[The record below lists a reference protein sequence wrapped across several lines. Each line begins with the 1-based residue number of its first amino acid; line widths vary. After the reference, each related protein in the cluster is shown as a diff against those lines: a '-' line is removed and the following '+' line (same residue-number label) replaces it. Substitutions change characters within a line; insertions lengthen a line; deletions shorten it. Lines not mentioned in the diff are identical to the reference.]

1 MRRVHRRSR
10 DCAACPACSARD
22 SAGLRPRSRRS
33 RARVLHSRASVVSG
47 ATSRAGP
54 SQSTRGIP
62 RSGKAPSRSSTTSN
76 AAVAIGDRGH
86 KLEGHGRTVLVDL
99 SEEMHGEVQCFRT
112 RPADTRNPL
121 TKLRLQPLRR
131 CERRLGDGHG
141 KEAPHPGGFA
151 VAVGRGLGLAGD
163 GLGLGEGHGL
173 PPALVSD
180 TWMSLAAQ
188 S

>member
-1 MRRVHRRSR
+1 MISPVFDLEAGGCEHGPAFKGERGEWSDITRRAEPEHAGDSPFGERGEPIEYDIERSR
-10 DCAACPACSARD
+10 
-22 SAGLRPRSRRS
+22 
-33 RARVLHSRASVVSG
+33 
-47 ATSRAGP
+47 
-54 SQSTRGIP
+54 
-62 RSGKAPSRSSTTSN
+62 
-76 AAVAIGDRGH
+76 AIGDRGH
-86 KLEGHGRTVLVDL
+86 KLKGHGRTVLVDL
-99 SEEMHGEVQCFRT
+99 SEEMHGEVQCFRAC
-112 RPADTRNPL
+112 PADIRNPL

-131 CERRLGDGHG
+131 CERRLGDGNG

-163 GLGLGEGHGL
+163 GLGVGHGL